1 MFKRNLYSA
10 HIILNAFEMAGVVD
24 VAPSTEGTPGAAST
38 DTGWSFV
45 SG

>member
-1 MFKRNLYSA
+1 MFKRNLYSSP
-10 HIILNAFEMAGVVD
+10 IILNAFEMMGVMD
-24 VAPSTEGTPGAAST
+24 AAPSAEGTSGAAST